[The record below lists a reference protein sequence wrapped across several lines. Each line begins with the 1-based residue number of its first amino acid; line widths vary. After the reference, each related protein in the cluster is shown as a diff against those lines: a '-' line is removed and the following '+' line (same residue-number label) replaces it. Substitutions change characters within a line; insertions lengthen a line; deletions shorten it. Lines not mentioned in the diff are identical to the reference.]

1 MKRMNLTITL
11 ELQKFKFTNFL
22 KSYITSVKP
31 VYLIICIIIFIT
43 LTVVSIYLKK
53 KHNTENVKLFT
64 LTVLPVYLFAVYS
77 SLVFSRATYPTY
89 NYSLIPFYSYYQTIK
104 GIEKLTMEI
113 IGNIIMLMPVGIL
126 LPFNLKKDK
135 FKTTLI
141 IGFLITFSIEFMQ
154 LIFKR
159 GLFETDDLI
168 DNTLGVVLGYLIY
181 KIICTIIKKHK
192 RKTN

>member
-126 LPFNLKKDK
+126 LPFNLKKNK

>member
-1 MKRMNLTITL
+1 MNLTITL

>member
-1 MKRMNLTITL
+1 MNLTITL

-181 KIICTIIKKHK
+181 KIICTIIKKQK

>member
-1 MKRMNLTITL
+1 MNLTVTL
-11 ELQKFKFTNFL
+11 EIQKFKFTNFL

-31 VYLIICIIIFIT
+31 VYLIICVIMFIT
-43 LTVVSIYLKK
+43 LTAVSIYLKK
-53 KHNTENVKLFT
+53 KHNTENIKLFT
-64 LTVLPVYLFAVYS
+64 ITILPVYLFAVYS
-77 SLVFSRATYPTY
+77 SLVFSRVAYPTY

-104 GIEKLTMEI
+104 GIEKLAMEI

-126 LPFNLKKDK
+126 LPFNLKKNK

-154 LIFKR
+154 LIFKK

-181 KIICTIIKKHK
+181 KIICSVIEKHK
-192 RKTN
+192 RKAD